1 MDLSAGQRRGLDIF
15 EQVAALTLFTWMVI
29 RLLPGAHE
37 SGGLLSVSVLLIS
50 EGVVVA
56 LLLFRRPTQN
66 ISMNVEDWLFAAAGT
81 FLPLMVEKG
90 GATTT
95 GLLGPLLMLIGL
107 ITHVGAKFSLFRS
120 FGLVAAN
127 RGVKIGGLY
136 AYVRHPMYAGY
147 MLTHVGFLLSAPS
160 LWNLAIYAAVWTL
173 LIARIRAEER
183 ILGEDADYRKY
194 ARRVKHRIIPGVY

>member
-1 MDLSAGQRRGLDIF
+1 MKMDLSAGQRRGLDIF

-127 RGVKIGGLY
+127 Q
-136 AYVRHPMYAGY
+136 HQ
-147 MLTHVGFLLSAPS
+147 
-160 LWNLAIYAAVWTL
+160 
-173 LIARIRAEER
+173 
-183 ILGEDADYRKY
+183 
-194 ARRVKHRIIPGVY
+194 